1 MINDLFST
9 LFISVLTG
17 CWTTHIPSKLKW
29 FLNTWPHFKDYHLY
43 FGPWTMMSQIPCHN
57 REEAC
62 LFAWTWPLDVS
73 LELSFVNLSICH
85 TLKRYP
91 TIPASLD
98 SSWKKIVCCK
108 WKLPWFFFPYEMR
121 GWNPKSLQNMGIIQN
136 RLGKTSML
144 AISGCSKGKE
154 NAKSLPNRL
163 GKTCLQASS
172 RYVRC
177 MQEVI
182 WAQQV
187 SITCNY
193 FFLFCSAFI
202 LLILTFDWFFSI
214 ILFYWLNFI
223 IVFLNTNMKTRDLR
237 LFISYL

>member
-1 MINDLFST
+1 MVF
-9 LFISVLTG
+9 
-17 CWTTHIPSKLKW
+17 
-29 FLNTWPHFKDYHLY
+29 
-43 FGPWTMMSQIPCHN
+43 
-57 REEAC
+57 
-62 LFAWTWPLDVS
+62 
-73 LELSFVNLSICH
+73 
-85 TLKRYP
+85 
-91 TIPASLD
+91 
-98 SSWKKIVCCK
+98 
-108 WKLPWFFFPYEMR
+108 FFFPYEMR

-182 WAQQV
+182 VAQQV

-237 LFISYL
+237 LFISSL